1 MHRNPYR
8 YNFCIGKIIALN
20 QQIEK
25 IFFLL
30 LKMQQLNKISILETV
45 ALMRGTRIRQS
56 AMFAERQTR
65 RSLPPED
72 GGGYS
77 RSDILA

>member
-1 MHRNPYR
+1 
-8 YNFCIGKIIALN
+8 
-20 QQIEK
+20 
-25 IFFLL
+25 
-30 LKMQQLNKISILETV
+30 MQQLNKVSTLEV
-45 ALMRGTRIRQS
+45 VQLVRGTRIRQS
-56 AMFAERQTR
+56 AMFAEWQTR